1 MVTKARSKA
10 VLALILMG
18 AAGWLLSAY
27 TVLTSNELRLQEA
40 IIRQADVLLQDKLY
54 VRAAA
59 QYLTALDTYHTER
72 NLEYETELLNIYRDG
87 GMMNE
92 YYGLIEDRIEGGRAA
107 AGEYLALAQMYVDG
121 ESAGRAIPVLQQG
134 IEAYQDAEMIQLYES
149 IRYAYRPTSTVYT
162 QMAMP
167 SSDWYIPVYNGTA
180 WGYVGDNGRTLLDFQ
195 YEDASCFA
203 GSYAAVKLDGVYT
216 LIDKNGYWNAVDK
229 NGLEDVTQIAGKRI
243 VGVKNGT
250 YGIYTNTFTPLGTG
264 SYENAVLSDN
274 GLTAVRQG
282 GKWAVLDEELQEVTG
297 YSFTDI
303 AVNSRGQAFASH
315 YSAAADES
323 GYFLINE
330 KGEPCFETRFAGMKG
345 MEGGLA
351 AAMDSSGLWGFTNE
365 KGELVV
371 ACQYEDAFS
380 FSDDLAAVKYAGKW
394 GYINRYGTMVI
405 EPQFAQAFPFLEGR
419 ALVTDELGNYRILEL
434 MYYSQ
439 TK

>member
-1 MVTKARSKA
+1 M
-10 VLALILMG
+10 
-18 AAGWLLSAY
+18 
-27 TVLTSNELRLQEA
+27 
-40 IIRQADVLLQDKLY
+40 
-54 VRAAA
+54 
-59 QYLTALDTYHTER
+59 
-72 NLEYETELLNIYRDG
+72 
-87 GMMNE
+87 
-92 YYGLIEDRIEGGRAA
+92 
-107 AGEYLALAQMYVDG
+107 
-121 ESAGRAIPVLQQG
+121 
-134 IEAYQDAEMIQLYES
+134 
-149 IRYAYRPTSTVYT
+149 
-162 QMAMP
+162 
-167 SSDWYIPVYNGTA
+167 
-180 WGYVGDNGRTLLDFQ
+180 
-195 YEDASCFA
+195 
-203 GSYAAVKLDGVYT
+203 
-216 LIDKNGYWNAVDK
+216 
-229 NGLEDVTQIAGKRI
+229 
-243 VGVKNGT
+243 
-250 YGIYTNTFTPLGTG
+250 
-264 SYENAVLSDN
+264 
-274 GLTAVRQG
+274 
-282 GKWAVLDEELQEVTG
+282 TG

-315 YSAAADES
+315 YAAAADES

-419 ALVTDELGNYRILEL
+419 ALVRDELGNYRILEL